1 MGMARATSIFIFLC
15 MGVIA
20 ASVTAIMLFQFARP
34 AGEAISLGLAL
45 MCAMVVSHLVFTRQR
60 ERSEV
65 TRKVAELEERVLEV
79 DEDIGNLEGR
89 LTGMES
95 NLPRRTREEIDPLFA
110 EVEVLG
116 SLIKQMA
123 EAMAG
128 MEERIDE
135 QDSRQLEPPPPP
147 ERYAR
152 YEETPR
158 ALGYAQPAAPRQPFP
173 PPPQRRAP
181 ADPAPAAAPSFRE
194 PRPPM
199 HDERDRFHDER
210 DRIPVNH
217 APAREPEAPPVR
229 PVSPQDSA
237 FHRGDEA
244 SFGGNGAGNED
255 VAVRPGRAA
264 ASRSQSADPEMRALI
279 QEALD
284 ASRVDLYL
292 QPLVTLPQRQVREYE
307 ALTRIR
313 DRSDDVLEPVDFID
327 EATRAHLMPA
337 IDNLMLLRSI
347 QVLRRLSSRN
357 RKSGLFVNLSVQ
369 TLADERFFPGFL
381 DFLRANEGF
390 AGMMTFEF
398 SQADVAEMGAL
409 EHESLAALFELGYRF
424 SIDRVDDLRMDFK
437 ALSERG
443 FRFLK
448 LRAARLL
455 GSERMHASHI
465 HPADLGDLLRRYA
478 MELIVDHVE
487 TEAQVLELLDLDVRI
502 AQGYLFSPPRPVRP
516 EVLQSA
522 GGRAG
527 APARGPTRRA
537 AE

>member
-1 MGMARATSIFIFLC
+1 MGMARATNVFIVLC
-15 MGVIA
+15 MGVIS
-20 ASVTAIMLFQFARP
+20 ASAVAIMMFQFARP
-34 AGEAISLGLAL
+34 FGEALSLGLAS
-45 MCAMVVSHLVFTRQR
+45 MCTMVVLHLVFSRQR
-60 ERSEV
+60 ERGEV
-65 TRKVAELEERVLEV
+65 TRKVAALEERVLEV

-89 LTGMES
+89 LSGMET

-152 YEETPR
+152 YEDTPR
-158 ALGYAQPAAPRQPFP
+158 ALGYNSP
-173 PPPQRRAP
+173 PPPQQQRQ
-181 ADPAPAAAPSFRE
+181 PAPARHQPEPQDFGGYGQAPYQSDFAPSQPQHQPEPAYEEAAYRQPPRE
-194 PRPPM
+194 PSR
-199 HDERDRFHDER
+199 
-210 DRIPVNH
+210 
-217 APAREPEAPPVR
+217 AAPPVQPDPAMRR
-229 PVSPQDSA
+229 PAAEDRMPVAHAPGP
-237 FHRGDEA
+237 RP
-244 SFGGNGAGNED
+244 GAG
-255 VAVRPGRAA
+255 APRARP
-264 ASRSQSADPEMRALI
+264 SDPQMRRVI
-279 QEALD
+279 EEALD
-284 ASRVDLYL
+284 ANRVDLYL

-313 DRSDDVLEPVDFID
+313 DADDNLLEPVDFID
-327 EATRAHLMPA
+327 EAVRSRLMPA

-357 RKSGLFVNLSVQ
+357 RKSGLFVNLSIQ

-381 DFLRANEGF
+381 DFLRANEAF
-390 AGMMTFEF
+390 SGMLTFEF
-398 SQADVAEMGAL
+398 TQADVAEMGAL

-424 SIDRVDDLRMDFK
+424 SIDRVEDLRMDFK
-437 ALSERG
+437 GLSDCG

-448 LRAARLL
+448 LHAGRLL
-455 GSERMHASHI
+455 GTERMQASHI

-478 MELIVDHVE
+478 MELVVDHIE
-487 TEAQVLELLDLDVRI
+487 TESQVLDILDLDVRI
-502 AQGYLFSPPRPVRP
+502 GQGYLFSAPRPVRP
-516 EVLQSA
+516 EVLQPAGRSA
-522 GGRAG
+522 A
-527 APARGPTRRA
+527 AVSRGSASRRA